1 MATDRLL
8 DIFSLMAARG
18 VDDAGAPSMCNV
30 AAEITQL
37 DAAAISLTSEGD
49 EITTLCISN
58 HLARTLIDLEIT
70 LREGPAFEAST
81 GGAVVQ
87 DVDLLASSAKRWMM
101 YAPEA
106 AAAGARA
113 VFGFPVRIGAA
124 NFGAL
129 TLYRENP
136 GKLSDAQ
143 TSDAYLMA
151 SVIARA
157 VLAIQAGSPIGEL
170 AKELHGQ
177 SGLDFRVHQ
186 AAGMVAVQGSM
197 SVKAALVLIR
207 THAFAEAMEISDL
220 AEAIITR
227 ATRFEPASD
236 SWITSTGS
244 EGSNE

>member
-8 DIFSLMAARG
+8 DIFSLMAERG
-18 VDDAGAPSMCNV
+18 VDDAGTHSLCSV

-37 DAAAISLTSEGD
+37 DGAAISLTSDGD
-49 EITTLCISN
+49 EITALCMSN
-58 HLARTLIDLEIT
+58 DLARTLMDLEIT

-81 GGAVVQ
+81 GGMVVQ
-87 DVDLLASSAKRWMM
+87 DVDLAAASAPRWMM
-101 YAPEA
+101 YAPQA

-113 VFGFPVRIGAA
+113 AFGFPVRIGAA

-129 TLYRENP
+129 SLYRENP
-136 GKLSDAQ
+136 GHLSDAQ

-157 VLAIQAGSPIGEL
+157 VLSIQSGSPIGEL

-207 THAFAEAMEISDL
+207 THAFAEAMELSEL
-220 AEAIITR
+220 AEKIITR
-227 ATRFEPASD
+227 ATRFDSLLD
-236 SWITSTGS
+236 SWIVKPTSGDP
-244 EGSNE
+244 E

>member
-8 DIFSLMAARG
+8 DIFSLMAERG
-18 VDDAGAPSMCNV
+18 VDDAGTHSLCSV

-37 DAAAISLTSEGD
+37 DGAAISLTSE
-49 EITTLCISN
+49 
-58 HLARTLIDLEIT
+58 
-70 LREGPAFEAST
+70 AST
-81 GGAVVQ
+81 GGMVVQ
-87 DVDLLASSAKRWMM
+87 DVDLAAASAPRWMM
-101 YAPEA
+101 YAPQA

-113 VFGFPVRIGAA
+113 AFGFPVRIGAA

-129 TLYRENP
+129 SLYRENP
-136 GKLSDAQ
+136 GHLSDAQ

-157 VLAIQAGSPIGEL
+157 VLSIQSGSPIGEL

-207 THAFAEAMEISDL
+207 THAFAEAMELSEL
-220 AEAIITR
+220 AEKIITR
-227 ATRFEPASD
+227 ATRFDSLLD
-236 SWITSTGS
+236 SWIVKPTSGDPK
-244 EGSNE
+244 